1 VLAARVTRGYV
12 RAMIAPTVAAF
23 RALHDSGCF
32 VMPNPWDVG
41 SARFFAHAGFR
52 ALASTS
58 AGFAFARGLADG
70 PNAVPLDAALAHLRE
85 LAAATPLP
93 VNADFQNGYARDPE
107 GVAANVRACI
117 ATGVAGL
124 SIEDSSGDAAAP
136 IYDRAL
142 AIERIRAARAAIDAS
157 ASGVVLTGRCEA
169 FLVGHPD
176 AARLVPDR
184 LAAYAEAGAD
194 CLYAPLLPDLD
205 AVASVVKLVAPR
217 PVNVLVS
224 SPQPGVTVAKLAE
237 LGVRRIS
244 IGSGLACVAWGA
256 IARATAELAT
266 HGTFGGFAD
275 RMSFGELMA
284 IFGAAK

>member
-1 VLAARVTRGYV
+1 MV
-12 RAMIAPTVAAF
+12 APTVAAF
-23 RALHDSGCF
+23 RALHESGCF
-32 VMPNPWDVG
+32 VMPNPWDAG
-41 SARFFAHAGFR
+41 SARFLAHAGFR

-70 PNAVPLDAALAHLRE
+70 PDAVPLDAALAHLRE
-85 LAAATPLP
+85 LVAATPLP
-93 VNADFQNGYARDPE
+93 VNADFQNGYAHEPE
-107 GVAANVRACI
+107 GVAANVEACV

-142 AIERIRAARAAIDAS
+142 AIERIRAARKAIDAS
-157 ASGVVLTGRCEA
+157 GSGVVLTARCEA

-194 CLYAPLLPDLD
+194 CLYAPGLPDLETVA
-205 AVASVVKLVAPR
+205 AVVELAAPR

-224 SPQPGVTVAKLAE
+224 SHQPGVTVTELAA

-244 IGSGLACVAWGA
+244 LGSGLACVAWGA
-256 IARATAELAT
+256 ISRAAHELAT

-275 RMSFGELMA
+275 KLSYGELMA
-284 IFGAAK
+284 IFGPAT

>member
-1 VLAARVTRGYV
+1 MFG
-12 RAMIAPTVAAF
+12 PTVTAF
-23 RALHDSGCF
+23 RALHDAGCF

-41 SARFFAHAGFR
+41 SARFLAHAGFR

-70 PNAVPLDAALAHLRE
+70 PDAVPLAAALAHLRE
-85 LAAATPLP
+85 LVAATPLP
-93 VNADFQNGYARDPE
+93 VNADFQNGYAHDPE

-124 SIEDSSGDAAAP
+124 SIEDNSGAADAP

-157 ASGVVLTGRCEA
+157 SSGVVLTARCEA

-184 LAAYAEAGAD
+184 LAAYADAGAD
-194 CLYAPLLPDLD
+194 CLYAPILPDLD
-205 AVASVVKLVAPR
+205 TVASVVKLVAPR

-224 SPQPGVTVAKLAE
+224 SPQPGVTVARLAE

-244 IGSGLACVAWGA
+244 LGSGLACVAWGA
-256 IARATAELAT
+256 IARATAELAA

-284 IFGAAK
+284 IFGAK